1 MIPHFKLVKTKT
13 RKWLLLFPTWYIF
26 HIAESKTS
34 DFTDIDWAQDELI
47 MNSCVA
53 GYLITVL
60 TQGISSLLGG
70 GGGMGEGSCFYLWC
84 DSALSTHVCSQTMK
98 IVLEGSTHVWKQCLI
113 EWLTKWWTRERSDK
127 IGYAQ
132 LSREREERQHKRKQ
146 LRGWEEE
153 QFYLESLT
161 ETG

>member
-1 MIPHFKLVKTKT
+1 MQQICKYHIYILLKSYLDIGFPWQQSRVCFWNEIRNIVIPHFKLVKTKT
-13 RKWLLLFPTWYIF
+13 RKWLLLFPMWYIF

-70 GGGMGEGSCFYLWC
+70 GGGMGEGRCFYLWC
-84 DSALSTHVCSQTMK
+84 GSALSTRFLPNDENKVSFRRKHS
-98 IVLEGSTHVWKQCLI
+98 CLKAMSI
-113 EWLTKWWTRERSDK
+113 WVADK
-127 IGYAQ
+127 MMN
-132 LSREREERQHKRKQ
+132 
-146 LRGWEEE
+146 
-153 QFYLESLT
+153 
-161 ETG
+161 